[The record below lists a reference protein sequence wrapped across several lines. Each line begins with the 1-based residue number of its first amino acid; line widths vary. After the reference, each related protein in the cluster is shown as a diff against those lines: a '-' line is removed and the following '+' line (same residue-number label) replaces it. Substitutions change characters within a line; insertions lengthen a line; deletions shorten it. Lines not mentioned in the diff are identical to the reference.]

1 MHFGVDC
8 LLMTQTLTIDI
19 VSDVVCPWCYIGKRK
34 LEAALASPLAAGLP
48 PIQIRWHPFQLNP
61 DLPQA
66 GVPRQQY
73 LEDKFGGPQRAAEIY
88 ARVGAAGKAVG
99 LDLNFDGIKQQANTL
114 LAHALIA
121 YAQQSPQ
128 NDAANS
134 LGNDVKERI
143 MKAYFVDGL
152 FIGSIDVLVDIAVAA
167 GLQAAQVR
175 EFLSDD
181 GQRDAV
187 SQADVQARQMGVN
200 GVPFFIFNQRVA
212 VSGAQEPAALLTAM
226 QQALQA

>member
-1 MHFGVDC
+1 
-8 LLMTQTLTIDI
+8 
-19 VSDVVCPWCYIGKRK
+19 
-34 LEAALASPLAAGLP
+34 
-48 PIQIRWHPFQLNP
+48 
-61 DLPQA
+61 
-66 GVPRQQY
+66 
-73 LEDKFGGPQRAAEIY
+73 
-88 ARVGAAGKAVG
+88 
-99 LDLNFDGIKQQANTL
+99 
-114 LAHALIA
+114 
-121 YAQQSPQ
+121 
-128 NDAANS
+128 
-134 LGNDVKERI
+134 

-187 SQADVQARQMGVN
+187 SQADAQARQMGVN

-212 VSGAQEPAALLTAM
+212 VSGAQEPAALLAAM